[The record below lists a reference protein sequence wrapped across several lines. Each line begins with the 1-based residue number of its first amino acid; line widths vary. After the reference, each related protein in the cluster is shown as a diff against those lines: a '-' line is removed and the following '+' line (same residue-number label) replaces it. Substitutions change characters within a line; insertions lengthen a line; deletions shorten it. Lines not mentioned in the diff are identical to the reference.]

1 MKVSLC
7 WDFLRS
13 KKTKKHNNII
23 ANKRKK
29 EKKQQLEIWEGLE
42 PGINRI
48 WSRKKRTIGH
58 FGREDGSHKGR
69 SVLPNSV
76 TTLQNKPPS
85 RLKIAKYESIST
97 KKRLIRPKWK
107 KQHKCG
113 YKQFIYRSQLLVTL
127 NNYISNKQG
136 TLSWEPS
143 RARNW
148 DEFSLPRTLSVCF
161 LRGEATLTHLKFKL
175 VLSLNNNMTA
185 IWNVVTVII

>member
-1 MKVSLC
+1 M
-7 WDFLRS
+7 
-13 KKTKKHNNII
+13 
-23 ANKRKK
+23 
-29 EKKQQLEIWEGLE
+29 Q
-42 PGINRI
+42 
-48 WSRKKRTIGH
+48 
-58 FGREDGSHKGR
+58 
-69 SVLPNSV
+69 NSV
-76 TTLQNKPPS
+76 TTLQNKPLS
-85 RLKIAKYESIST
+85 WLKIAKYESIST

-113 YKQFIYRSQLLVTL
+113 YNQFNYWSQLLVTL

-161 LRGEATLTHLKFKL
+161 LRCEATLTHLKFKL

-185 IWNVVTVII
+185 IWNVVTVIIYGRFRKLTLTSPRKEFSKTLSNSVLHNWYRWSGKLSVLEVMCNGRWL